1 MTARRH
7 GIIRIGTEDNDWTA
21 GGVTAR
27 ARCACGAWCHAG
39 QFSGYPGRAGA
50 ILLVIQRF
58 DCGSGPLDAHR
69 AARPL
74 PADPASLEDAAT
86 ELDRKAAG
94 LRAEA
99 ARLLE
104 QAAEYQTGSE
114 RLRADRQALG
124 RES

>member
-27 ARCACGAWCHAG
+27 ARCACGAWRHAG
-39 QFSGYPGRAGA
+39 QFSGHPGRAGA

-69 AARPL
+69 AARPF
-74 PADPASLEDAAT
+74 PADPASLEDAAS

-104 QAAEYQTGSE
+104 QAAEYGAGSE

-124 RES
+124 A

>member
-1 MTARRH
+1 MTIRRH

-27 ARCACGAWCHAG
+27 ARCACGAWRHAG

-69 AARPL
+69 IDRPF
-74 PADPASLEDAAT
+74 PADPGSLEDAAS
-86 ELDRKAAG
+86 ELDRKAAR
-94 LRAEA
+94 LRTEA

-104 QAAEYQTGSE
+104 QAEEYEAGSE
-114 RLRADRQALG
+114 RLRADRRAL
-124 RES
+124 ED